1 MTQEL
6 GPSLGRLTDPPAPA
20 AGDRLVPLDDVRL
33 SMISELFELGAD
45 ERLDGRRW
53 LAVWD
58 KAVAAAAARIAE
70 AVNHELKAAAAEVRL
85 PRRRA
90 DRLLI
95 DSEEQQAMAAR
106 IGIPGTDFVTALDA
120 MAEAETVQQ
129 RRDAMMA
136 AARRLESA
144 WQGVERA
151 ALAEEGAWQ
160 IEVRR
165 VRRWRPARWP
175 LWIISALVVAAL
187 GYLGLVVGG
196 FLLAPPWLYGF
207 ASWWWAR
214 I

>member
-1 MTQEL
+1 
-6 GPSLGRLTDPPAPA
+6 
-20 AGDRLVPLDDVRL
+20 
-33 SMISELFELGAD
+33 
-45 ERLDGRRW
+45 
-53 LAVWD
+53 
-58 KAVAAAAARIAE
+58 AARIAE

-106 IGIPGTDFVTALDA
+106 IGLPGTDFVAALDA